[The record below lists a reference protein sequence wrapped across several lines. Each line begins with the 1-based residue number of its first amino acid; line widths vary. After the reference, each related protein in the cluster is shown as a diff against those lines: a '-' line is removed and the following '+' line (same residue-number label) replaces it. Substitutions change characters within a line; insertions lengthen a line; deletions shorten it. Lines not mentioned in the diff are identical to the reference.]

1 MNLMNS
7 KSQAWF
13 MDFAIALLLFTF
25 TMVVYFSY
33 TSNIQ
38 NQQGSNVDLLLKDA
52 TSISNSLV
60 LAGYPDNWNNAT
72 VIRIG
77 IANGQK
83 VNSTKLKAFKQMNY
97 SITKKRRG
105 TYYDF
110 FAYFVNEKGEVLNI
124 NTVCGVG
131 YPLINTT
138 YNIKSAYYYSD
149 AGDAFMLSFMR
160 DTFKSDIYFGDNP
173 SDNNDIDSLK
183 SNISKYQFLMMEHP
197 LLPTSVYNDVKDEI
211 NNFSSTGG
219 LFMISGELTTAQGK
233 ELVGADFFKK
243 AGQSQSDRNSTV
255 NNTDEFLT
263 LSVGENIVFAQAY
276 YVENKSEA
284 IGFKQ
289 IATFNKDGK
298 NALSKWK
305 YGNGTVYFFSDFDVS
320 LFNGD
325 FLGKVQ
331 EAVQGFIQGT
341 CNPINISAA
350 ISPRDLVKTERYLAY
365 QSKPVKMI
373 VYAWQ

>member
-7 KSQAWF
+7 KSQAWY
-13 MDFAIALLLFTF
+13 MDFAVALLLFTF
-25 TMVVYFSY
+25 TLVVYFSY
-33 TSNIQ
+33 TNNVQ
-38 NQQGSNVDLLLKDA
+38 KQQGSNVDTLLKDA
-52 TSISNSLV
+52 TAISNSLV
-60 LAGYPDNWNNAT
+60 LAGYPDSWNNAT

-77 IANGQK
+77 IANEQK
-83 VNSTKLKAFKQMNY
+83 LNSTKLKTFKQMNY
-97 SITKKRRG
+97 SIARRKFA
-105 TYYDF
+105 TPYDF
-110 FAYFVNEKGEVLNI
+110 FVYFVNEKNEVLNI

-149 AGDAFMLSFMR
+149 TDDDFMLGFMR

-211 NNFSSTGG
+211 NNFTSTGG

-243 AGQSQSDRNSTV
+243 SGQSVSDRNTTV

-276 YVENKSEA
+276 HIENKSEA
-284 IGFKQ
+284 KEFKQ
-289 IATFNKDGK
+289 IATFNADSK
-298 NALSKWK
+298 NAVSKWK
-305 YGNGTVYFFSDFDVS
+305 YGNGTVYFFSDFDVP

-331 EAVQGFIQGT
+331 ETVQGFIQGT
-341 CNPINISAA
+341 CNPINISVA
-350 ISPRDLVKTERYLAY
+350 ISPRDLVKTERYLTY

-373 VYAWQ
+373 VYVWQ